1 MKARFPFVAVF
12 AAFLF
17 LAAPIENSAEA
28 NTKNVTPST
37 PPTTATLTTACGS
50 TVKNNCHGKCYF
62 QYEKYICG
70 PSVKPGGVGVHK
82 KELQECN
89 KSCPPGSPPL

>member
-17 LAAPIENSAEA
+17 LAAPIANFAEA
-28 NTKNVTPST
+28 DTKTPTPST
-37 PPTTATLTTACGS
+37 PSTLTTLKTACGS
-50 TVKNNCHGKCYF
+50 TVKNNCRGICYV

-70 PSVKPGGVGVHK
+70 NPKPGGVKPHR
-82 KELQECN
+82 KELQECYQ
-89 KSCPPGSPPL
+89 SCAAGK